1 MANRKKT
8 SKIERIKKQT
18 IDALSPYDDPV
29 VWLTDPPPCPW
40 TKEEIEKYQ
49 KKLDSAFGVEKGIV
63 LAWSYDR
70 TYWDEIYMDGW
81 DVYGEPTTKPQK
93 TPILLFK
100 QVTLNDK
107 DRLYISTP
115 RWMLL
120 ERIHGSQLEAGWE
133 AEKYEADDTYIG
145 GKKRIRRSTPPRD
158 SYQPL
163 LAPLG
168 TLAKHEH
175 RLDPNAPLAPCCE
188 RLWAADKT
196 ICYGKYR
203 PPTTDDLIA
212 VKKLRERMD
221 ADGLYQRNDAE
232 RSQKLLSR
240 ASTATKHFMDYAARR
255 RKNAVQEMI
264 MADPKGF
271 MGDVFKNYGITLSAP
286 EIDRALKEGFKAQN
300 DKENV

>member
-8 SKIERIKKQT
+8 SKIKQAVARAT
-18 IDALSPYDDPV
+18 DALSPLDDPLN
-29 VWLTDPPPCPW
+29 WIEGHIPCPW
-40 TKEEIEKYQ
+40 SDKQIADYQ
-49 KKLDSAFGVEKGIV
+49 KKLDTAFGVKNGIV

-70 TYWDEIYMDGW
+70 KYWDEIYMDSW
-81 DVYGEPTTKPQK
+81 DVYGEPTTRAQK

-100 QVTLNDK
+100 QFSLNDK
-107 DRLYISTP
+107 DRVYISAP

-120 ERIHGSQLEAGWE
+120 EVIHGSQLQESWE
-133 AEKYEADDTYIG
+133 AEKYEADDTFIG
-145 GKKRIRRSTPPRD
+145 GKKRIRHSNPPEH

-168 TLAKHEH
+168 TLATHEH
-175 RLDPNAPLAPCCE
+175 KIDPSASLAPCCE
-188 RLWAADKT
+188 RLWMADQS

-203 PPTTDDLIA
+203 PPTSDDLIA
-212 VKKLRERMD
+212 VKRLRERMD
-221 ADGLYQRNDAE
+221 ADGLYQRNDAK
-232 RSQKLLSR
+232 RSDKLLSR
-240 ASTATKHFMDYAARR
+240 AAESTKHFMDYAARK

-286 EIDRALKEGFKAQN
+286 EIDRALQEGFKAQN